1 MQSRTIFFSIL
12 ITKKRFI
19 EVVLKPERLEIGK
32 GLPIEGDIYT
42 PYRKAIISTQDNYIL
57 FGSGK
62 KGLSG
67 FPHPYSQR
75 RIIRVNEVYEK
86 N

>member
-19 EVVLKPERLEIGK
+19 EVVLKPERLEHFMQVIGK

-67 FPHPYSQR
+67 FLHP
-75 RIIRVNEVYEK
+75 
-86 N
+86 